1 MTDKIMANL
10 HPDLDLLTEYSAGSL
25 SLAQAACVSVHIGF
39 CEHCQLM
46 AGQLADVGAVLF
58 EGLSP
63 EPVSQDMLHAVLAR
77 LDEEPPLEYQKTAA
91 DKDAT
96 PAILQ
101 RLMSGD
107 FSDLSWKNI
116 GSALR
121 VAYLQTGDRNHEF
134 ALYHIKAGGR
144 IPEHTH
150 RGSEM
155 TLVLEGGFSDAEGSY
170 HKGDF
175 IFRSQNDTHSPTAL
189 QSEDCICLAVLDA
202 PLKFTNWKYRL
213 LNPFLKL
220 HTAG

>member
-1 MTDKIMANL
+1 MPKF
-10 HPDLDLLTEYSAGSL
+10 HPNLDLMTEYSAGTL
-25 SLAQAACVSVHIGF
+25 PLAQSACVSVHIGY
-39 CEHCQLM
+39 CEQCQRL
-46 AGQLADVGAVLF
+46 ARQLTDIGATLF
-58 EGLSP
+58 EQLEP
-63 EPVSQDMLHAVLAR
+63 MPVSETQLNAVLAR
-77 LDEEPPLEYQKTAA
+77 LDDEPPLSYIKQPKVESN
-91 DKDAT
+91 T
-96 PAILQ
+96 PAMLQ

-107 FSDLSWKNI
+107 FSELTWKKI

-121 VAYLQTGDRNHEF
+121 ISYLKTGDPSHEF

-170 HKGDF
+170 HQGDF
-175 IFRSQNDTHSPTAL
+175 IFRQPSDVHAPTAL

-202 PLKFTNWKYRL
+202 PLTFTNWKFRW

-220 HTAG
+220 RAT

>member
-1 MTDKIMANL
+1 MANL

-25 SLAQAACVSVHIGF
+25 PLAQAACVSVHIGF
-39 CEHCQLM
+39 CEHCQRM
-46 AGQLADVGAVLF
+46 TGQLADVGAVLF
-58 EGLSP
+58 EDLSP
-63 EPVSQDMLHAVLAR
+63 EPVGDDLLNAVLAR
-77 LDEEPPLEYQKTAA
+77 LDDEPPLQYQKAA
-91 DKDAT
+91 ASESGT

-107 FSDLSWKNI
+107 FSDLTWKNI

-121 VAYLQTGDRNHEF
+121 ISYLQTGDPDHEF

-170 HKGDF
+170 HAGDF
-175 IFRSQNDTHSPTAL
+175 IFRSPDDVHAPTAL
-189 QSEDCICLAVLDA
+189 QSEDCICIAVLDA
-202 PLKFTNWKYRL
+202 PLKFTSWKYQW

-220 HTAG
+220 HTAK